1 MGKDNKGLIIFL
13 VGIIVLLTVLCV
25 LLATGIIGFDK
36 NTLNDD
42 NQITE
47 FDNQLD
53 NQVAETKKTL
63 FENITEIRNSDDS
76 KENKARKMTILF
88 NEIIGNTSEI
98 ECSLVDSGYVCND
111 YFYDTNL
118 EKLIYGEKYFDLKTE
133 VEVEY
138 IQNYIM
144 YLKYKELYDKN
155 LISKDVLENTDDYCV
170 GYSYDDDYF
179 YFDYYTGTYNK
190 LLWYAFD
197 SRTGKCNLQNQEYSH
212 SYQINRDDLTSKKI
226 VK

>member
-1 MGKDNKGLIIFL
+1 MPIDSWFHHKNRKGEIKMGKDNKGLIIFL

-25 LLATGIIGFDK
+25 LLATGIISFDK

-88 NEIIGNTSEI
+88 NEII
-98 ECSLVDSGYVCND
+98 DYV
-111 YFYDTNL
+111 
-118 EKLIYGEKYFDLKTE
+118 K
-133 VEVEY
+133 
-138 IQNYIM
+138 
-144 YLKYKELYDKN
+144 
-155 LISKDVLENTDDYCV
+155 
-170 GYSYDDDYF
+170 
-179 YFDYYTGTYNK
+179 
-190 LLWYAFD
+190 
-197 SRTGKCNLQNQEYSH
+197 
-212 SYQINRDDLTSKKI
+212 
-226 VK
+226 

>member
-36 NTLNDD
+36 NTLNDE

-111 YFYDTNL
+111 YFYDW
-118 EKLIYGEKYFDLKTE
+118 IIFSDGF
-133 VEVEY
+133 
-138 IQNYIM
+138 
-144 YLKYKELYDKN
+144 
-155 LISKDVLENTDDYCV
+155 
-170 GYSYDDDYF
+170 
-179 YFDYYTGTYNK
+179 
-190 LLWYAFD
+190 
-197 SRTGKCNLQNQEYSH
+197 
-212 SYQINRDDLTSKKI
+212 
-226 VK
+226 